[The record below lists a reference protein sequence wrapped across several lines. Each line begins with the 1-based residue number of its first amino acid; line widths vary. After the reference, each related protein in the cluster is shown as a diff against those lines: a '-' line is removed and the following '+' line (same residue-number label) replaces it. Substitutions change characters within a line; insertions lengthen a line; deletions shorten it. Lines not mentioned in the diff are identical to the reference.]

1 MTFESV
7 LIANRA
13 EISVRISRAC
23 RELGLHS
30 IAVYSEADTTA
41 MHRRAADESYLIGPA
56 LASESYLNTERI
68 VEAIE
73 ATGAEAVH
81 PGYGFLSESAAFARA
96 VEGVG
101 AVWIGPSP
109 EAMDAVGDKVR
120 AKSLARRA
128 EVPTV
133 PGYDGEDQSAERLI
147 EEAGHIGFPMLVK
160 ASAGG
165 GGRGMRVVRQEVD
178 FMESV
183 RSARREAEAAFGDS
197 TVFLE
202 KLVEGARHI
211 EVQIMGD
218 KHGNVVHLYERECS
232 IQRRHQKVVEEAPA
246 SALTNDLRERICA
259 SAVRLAQE
267 SGYYNAGTVEFL
279 LTGDGF
285 YFLEMNAR
293 LQVEH
298 PVTELVT
305 GLDLVHLQLAIAAG
319 NPLQISQNDI
329 ETSGHAIETRL
340 YAEDETGMPNRGKLR
355 TFEPPQGTE
364 IRNDIGFETGDE
376 VPIDY
381 DSMLAKLIVR
391 APNRLEAI
399 TRLSQALADYK
410 VAGAP
415 TNIPLLKRIVDHPA
429 FESGDTTTDFL
440 ERYRITET
448 PPPPPLPSEVPLL
461 AAAHQRCST
470 SSATDPFDR
479 GPWRMLG
486 LTTHRYLYAG
496 DEPRVDV
503 ARIGDGRFEIST
515 NGEGRILEV
524 VHCDEERIRALLDG
538 ELIEAVISLNPPD
551 VRVKF
556 SDEEF
561 ELLVPPPPAI
571 EDAGPG
577 ANAESN
583 LTAPMPGTVVKV
595 LVAEGD
601 EVHEGQTLLVLE
613 AMKMEQAVQ
622 SPHAGTVRSLPFEEG
637 AKVAGGTLLVEI
649 DADKNNS

>member
-1 MTFESV
+1 MIFERV

-41 MHRRAADESYLIGPA
+41 MHRRAADESYLLGPA
-56 LASESYLNTERI
+56 PASESYLDTERV
-68 VEAIE
+68 VEAIKV
-73 ATGAEAVH
+73 TGAEAVH

-96 VEGVG
+96 VEAAG

-120 AKSLARRA
+120 AKALARRA
-128 EVPTV
+128 DVLTV
-133 PGYDGEDQSAERLI
+133 PGYDGKDQSEERLI
-147 EEAGHIGFPMLVK
+147 EEAEHIGFPMLVK

-165 GGRGMRVVRQEVD
+165 GGLGMRVVRREEEFV
-178 FMESV
+178 EAV

-202 KLVEGARHI
+202 KLVEDARHV
-211 EVQIMGD
+211 EVQVMGD
-218 KHGNVVHLYERECS
+218 KHGNVIHLYERECS
-232 IQRRHQKVVEEAPA
+232 IQRRHQKVVEEAP
-246 SALTNDLRERICA
+246 SLALTDNLRESICA

-267 SGYYNAGTVEFL
+267 ASYYNAGTVEFL
-279 LTGDGF
+279 LAGDEF

-319 NPLQISQNDI
+319 DSLPISQNDI
-329 ETSGHAIETRL
+329 TTRGHAIETRL
-340 YAEDETGMPNRGKLR
+340 YAEDETGMPHGGKLR
-355 TFEPPQGTE
+355 IFTPPQGAE
-364 IRNDIGFETGDE
+364 IRNDLGFETGDE
-376 VPIDY
+376 VPVEY
-381 DSMLAKLIVR
+381 DSMLAKLIVH
-391 APNRLEAI
+391 APTRPEA
-399 TRLSQALADYK
+399 TKRLSQALKDYK
-410 VAGAP
+410 VRGVP
-415 TNIPLLKRIVDHPA
+415 TNIPLLERIVSHPA
-429 FESGDTTTDFL
+429 FESGETTTAFL
-440 ERYRITET
+440 ETHKLSET
-448 PPPPPLPSEVPLL
+448 LVSTPLSREVLL
-461 AAAHQRCST
+461 LTAAYQRCSI

-479 GPWRMLG
+479 GSWRMLG
-486 LTTHRYLYAG
+486 LTNHSYLYAG
-496 DEPRVDV
+496 DEHRVEV
-503 ARIGDGRFEIST
+503 ARVEGGRFEISM
-515 NGEGRILEV
+515 NDEVRILEV

-538 ELIEAVISLNPPD
+538 ELLEAGISLNPPD

-561 ELLVPPPPAI
+561 ELRIPPPPAI
-571 EDAGPG
+571 EDVGPG

-583 LTAPMPGTVVKV
+583 LTAPMPGTVVKI

-601 EVHEGQTLLVLE
+601 RVREGQTLLVLE

-622 SPHAGTVRSLPFEEG
+622 SPHAGTVHSLPFEEG

-649 DADKNNS
+649 APE